1 MRSAQDILTILSN
14 SFSPSV
20 LAKNEL
26 SKTGT
31 IELVPASLNKVC
43 FFLRDTETLEYDN
56 LILLTAVDEADG
68 EKVTAEDG
76 SITYNHGTISV
87 YYQLESLKYKHKLNL
102 KVVLE
107 RNNPIISTV
116 SDVWASANWHERE
129 AFDLVGVTFENH
141 PDLRRILMP
150 YDWEAGYPL
159 RKDYKD
165 PEFYQGMRV
174 PY

>member
-1 MRSAQDILTILSN
+1 MRSPQDILTILSN

-20 LAKNEL
+20 LAKAEL
-26 SKTGT
+26 SKNGT
-31 IELVPASLNKVC
+31 IELLPADLNKVC
-43 FFLRDTETLEYDN
+43 FFLRDTDTLEYDS

-68 EKVTAEDG
+68 EKITAENG
-76 SITYNHGTISV
+76 SISYNNGTISV
-87 YYQLESLKYKHKLNL
+87 YYHLESLKYKHKLIL

-107 RNNPIISTV
+107 RNNPKVSTV

-129 AFDLVGVTFENH
+129 AFDLMGVTFENH

-150 YDWEAGYPL
+150 YDWEAGHPL

-165 PEFYQGMRV
+165 PEFYHGMRV